1 MAISCPNCKQV
12 FDNESSYQNHL
23 PCSSATRGGKEDLR
37 KGKFEEGEAGP
48 GIGGQ
53 D

>member
-1 MAISCPNCKQV
+1 MAQKKCDKCGMWYDDSNVHVCGG
-12 FDNESSYQNHL
+12 L
-23 PCSSATRGGKEDLR
+23 GGKEDLR

>member
-1 MAISCPNCKQV
+1 MVSYTRCPKCGTTYESGKQHV
-12 FDNESSYQNHL
+12 CHV
-23 PCSSATRGGKEDLR
+23 GGEEDLR